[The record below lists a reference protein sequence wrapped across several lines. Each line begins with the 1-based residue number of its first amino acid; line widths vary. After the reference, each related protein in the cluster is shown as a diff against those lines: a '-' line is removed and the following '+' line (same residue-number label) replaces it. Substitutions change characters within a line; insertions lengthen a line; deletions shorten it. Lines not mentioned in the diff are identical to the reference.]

1 MTEPLP
7 IVLVPA
13 LLASARLYREQVPDL
28 WRIGPV
34 LIADHTRDDS
44 MPALAQRILATAPPR
59 FALVGLSMG
68 GYIAFEMLRRAPER
82 VLRLAL
88 LDTSARDDQPQQR
101 EQRRQQIE
109 QARAGRL
116 REVIDAIAPHLLHAD
131 HRADPRLL
139 GLLRTMAEE
148 VGAEAFVRQQTA
160 IMNRPDSRPG
170 LGQIRCPTLVLVG
183 DGDTRTPVELAREIA
198 LGIEGARL
206 AVIAHAGHASTLE
219 APEAVTRELV
229 SFLS

>member
-1 MTEPLP
+1 MAEPIP

-34 LIADHTRDDS
+34 TIADHTRDDS
-44 MPALAQRILATAPPR
+44 MPALARSILATAPPR

-68 GYIAFEMLRRAPER
+68 GYISFEILRQAPER

-88 LDTSARDDQPQQR
+88 LDTSAQADQPQQR

-109 QARAGRL
+109 LARAGHL
-116 REVIDAIAPHLLHAD
+116 REVVDAIAPHLLHPDHHAD
-131 HRADPRLL
+131 ARLL

-160 IMNRPDSRPG
+160 IMHRPDSRPG
-170 LGQIRCPTLVLVG
+170 LGQIHCPTLVLVG
-183 DGDTRTPVELAREIA
+183 EGDTRTPVELAREMA
-198 LGIEGARL
+198 GGIPGARL
-206 AVIAHAGHASTLE
+206 AIIPDAGHASTLE
-219 APEAVTRELV
+219 APEAVTREL
-229 SFLS
+229 LALLR